1 MVVLNRGG
9 SPGVSL
15 GRHGAWATMEFR
27 DQRPENQLTGMAT
40 QAPSPVADAAE
51 IRRQAVIAARFR
63 CSAATA
69 ALLAELA
76 FPTVDD
82 RRRS

>member
-1 MVVLNRGG
+1 MTLGG
-9 SPGVSL
+9 H
-15 GRHGAWATMEFR
+15 RAWATMEFR
-27 DQRPENQLTGMAT
+27 DQRPENRQTGAT
-40 QAPSPVADAAE
+40 VATPALVADAAE
-51 IRRQAVIAARFR
+51 IRRQAVIATRFR

-76 FPTVDD
+76 FSIVDD

>member
-1 MVVLNRGG
+1 MTPGG
-9 SPGVSL
+9 
-15 GRHGAWATMEFR
+15 HGAWATMEFR
-27 DQRPENQLTGMAT
+27 DQRPEDRPTGMTAET
-40 QAPSPVADAAE
+40 PAPAAEAAE

-63 CSAATA
+63 CPAATA

-76 FPTVDD
+76 FSIVDD